1 MPRKKAEAPKV
12 SEPKKKPV
20 AKKPAVKKPV
30 AKPKATTKKPVAT
43 KKPAVKKPVAK
54 PKATTKKPT
63 PRKKPTTRKKPEPKP
78 TFKRKELSHEQMF
91 PYESFIY
98 RLEYQDGTEHRVCHF
113 QCEAHRTKHIE
124 RYKLAQGSYYIDTP
138 RS

>member
-12 SEPKKKPV
+12 SETKKKPV

-43 KKPAVKKPVAK
+43 KKPAV
-54 PKATTKKPT
+54 KKPT

-124 RYKLAQGSYYIDTP
+124 RYNLAKGTYYIDTP
-138 RS
+138 SS

>member
-12 SEPKKKPV
+12 SETKKKPV
-20 AKKPAVKKPV
+20 VKKPAVKKPV

-43 KKPAVKKPVAK
+43 KKPAV
-54 PKATTKKPT
+54 KKPT

-124 RYKLAQGSYYIDTP
+124 RYNLAKGTYYIDTP
-138 RS
+138 SS

>member
-12 SEPKKKPV
+12 SETKKKPV

-78 TFKRKELSHEQMF
+78 TFKRKELSQEQMI
-91 PYESFIY
+91 PYESIIY
-98 RLEYQDGTEHRVCHF
+98 RMEYQDRKVHRLCHL
-113 QCEAHRTKHIE
+113 QCEAHRTNHIE
-124 RYKLAQGSYYIDTP
+124 LYKLDLGSYYIDTP

>member
-12 SEPKKKPV
+12 SETKKKPV

-43 KKPAVKKPVAK
+43 KKPAVKKP
-54 PKATTKKPT
+54 T
-63 PRKKPTTRKKPEPKP
+63 PREKPTTRKKPEPKP

-113 QCEAHRTKHIE
+113 QCEAHRAKHIE
-124 RYKLAQGSYYIDTP
+124 RYNLAKGTYYIDTP

>member
-12 SEPKKKPV
+12 SETK
-20 AKKPAVKKPV
+20 KKPAVKKPV

-43 KKPAVKKPVAK
+43 KKPAV
-54 PKATTKKPT
+54 KKPT

-124 RYKLAQGSYYIDTP
+124 RYNLAKGTYYIDTP
-138 RS
+138 SS

>member
-20 AKKPAVKKPV
+20 A
-30 AKPKATTKKPVAT
+30 

-124 RYKLAQGSYYIDTP
+124 RYNLAKGTYYIDTP
-138 RS
+138 SS

>member
-12 SEPKKKPV
+12 SETKKKPV
-20 AKKPAVKKPV
+20 DKKPAVKKPV

-43 KKPAVKKPVAK
+43 KKPAV
-54 PKATTKKPT
+54 KKPT

-124 RYKLAQGSYYIDTP
+124 RYNLAKGTYYIDTP
-138 RS
+138 SS

>member
-12 SEPKKKPV
+12 SETKKKPV

-43 KKPAVKKPVAK
+43 KKPAV
-54 PKATTKKPT
+54 KKPT

-124 RYKLAQGSYYIDTP
+124 RYNLAKGTYYIDTP

>member
-12 SEPKKKPV
+12 SETK
-20 AKKPAVKKPV
+20 KKPAVKKPV

-43 KKPAVKKPVAK
+43 KKPAVKKP
-54 PKATTKKPT
+54 T
-63 PRKKPTTRKKPEPKP
+63 PRKKPTTRKKPEPKPKP

-124 RYKLAQGSYYIDTP
+124 RYNLAKGTYYIDTP
-138 RS
+138 SS

>member
-20 AKKPAVKKPV
+20 A
-30 AKPKATTKKPVAT
+30 

-124 RYKLAQGSYYIDTP
+124 RYNLAKGTYYIDTP

>member
-12 SEPKKKPV
+12 SETKKKPV
-20 AKKPAVKKPV
+20 VKKPAVKKPV
-30 AKPKATTKKPVAT
+30 AKPKATT
-43 KKPAVKKPVAK
+43 KKPVAK

-63 PRKKPTTRKKPEPKP
+63 PRKKPTTRKKPEPKPKP